1 MIFDPGV
8 RIYGIE
14 IAIPPIGED
23 SDRDCALRYRWPHTL
38 DRHQYAARRAAGQ
51 DRLAARQFATACDT
65 FQICDV
71 EDPIRKIGL
80 IKWRTN
86 CRSVPGIKRLAR
98 FPPKITLPTASTAI
112 ILVGNFSLRTYS
124 AQPRKAPQVLVAQ
137 NK

>member
-86 CRSVPGIKRLAR
+86 CRSVPRNQTLGAISAKNNAPHGVNSYNLGWQFLLAYI
-98 FPPKITLPTASTAI
+98 FGATT
-112 ILVGNFSLRTYS
+112 
-124 AQPRKAPQVLVAQ
+124 
-137 NK
+137 